1 MSNATRALIIDD
13 DAMNLEVIG
22 RLLAIEGIAC
32 TKAQN
37 LQQIQAVLAINLQPD
52 LVFLDL
58 EMPQMDGYQVLKLL
72 RSKLG
77 SEIPI
82 IACTVHLNEA
92 MTARE
97 LGFDGFISKPLD
109 QKRFSNQVNHALKGE
124 QVWDL

>member
-1 MSNATRALIIDD
+1 MSNVTHALVIDD

-37 LQQIQAVLAINLQPD
+37 LQQIQAVLAVNLRPD

-58 EMPQMDGYQVLKLL
+58 EMPQMDGYQVLKML

-77 SEIPI
+77 TAVPI
-82 IACTVHLNEA
+82 IACTVHQNEA
-92 MTARE
+92 ATARE
-97 LGFDGFISKPLD
+97 LGFNGFISKPLD
-109 QKRFSNQVNHALKGE
+109 
-124 QVWDL
+124 

>member
-1 MSNATRALIIDD
+1 MSNSTRALVIDD

-37 LQQIQAVLAINLQPD
+37 LQQIQAVLAVNLRPD

-58 EMPQMDGYQVLKLL
+58 EMPQMDGYHVLKML

-77 SEIPI
+77 TAVPI
-82 IACTVHLNEA
+82 IACTVHQNEA
-92 MTARE
+92 VTARE
-97 LGFDGFISKPLD
+97 LGFNGFISKPLD
-109 QKRFSNQVNHALKGE
+109 QKRFTIQVH
-124 QVWDL
+124 QVLNGQPVWEL